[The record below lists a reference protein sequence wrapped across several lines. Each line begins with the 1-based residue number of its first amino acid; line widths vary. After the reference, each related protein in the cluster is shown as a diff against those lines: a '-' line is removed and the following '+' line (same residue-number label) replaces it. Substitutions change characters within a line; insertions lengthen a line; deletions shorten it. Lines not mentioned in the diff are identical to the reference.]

1 MGSVSRF
8 AKKAFPLALTACL
21 LMALAPGC
29 SSESAQRKSADFSGV
44 KSVCELATLEAYYH
58 NVAKADVEASGPFAG
73 LLNTGHK
80 RLWIEYSGV
89 VYLGIDVNQVSIGEP
104 DEQGQ
109 VEVHIPDVQIL
120 DTYLDRSSIGDP
132 VVETGFLTSV
142 TAEEKMAGIA
152 AAQDDMRKTAEQDQS
167 LYTQAYDKARRT
179 IAGYVQN
186 VGEAIGEEYTV
197 KWV

>member
-1 MGSVSRF
+1 MNRSTV
-8 AKKAFPLALTACL
+8 ATKIAFVVVAACVTAAC
-21 LMALAPGC
+21 ACGC
-29 SSESAQRKSADFSGV
+29 SSSGNEKRTADFSSV
-44 KSVCELATLEAYYH
+44 RSVCELSALEAYYH
-58 NVAKADVEASGPFAG
+58 NVARADVDASGPFAG

-80 RLWIEYSGV
+80 RLWIEYSGI
-89 VYLGIDVNQVSIGEP
+89 VYLGIDASQVTIGEP
-104 DEQGQ
+104 NEQGQ

-120 DTYLDRSSIGDP
+120 DTYLDKDSIGDP

-152 AAQDDMRKTAEQDQS
+152 AAQDDMRASAEQNQT

-179 IAGYVQN
+179 ISGYVQN
-186 VGEAIGEEYTV
+186 VGEAIGESYTV